1 MKPTFAPTI
10 NPKAPGCP
18 ESYDPKV
25 NYSSGMDVEQDNMI
39 YKCRNWPEGG
49 YCNAGPNFAPGS
61 KNSNFGWIKV
71 GSCDGT
77 LKPTS
82 SPVHIG
88 LASGGCNFP
97 YRASDLSTYTAGT
110 RVEYNDFIFECKSDI
125 HLSNYCK
132 QSNYAPDGPY
142 WSFGWNKI
150 GWCDGTLKP
159 TAAPTPKP
167 TATPTAK
174 PTAVPTAAPTAK
186 PTATPTAKPSA
197 KPTAAPTAKP
207 TATPT
212 AKPSMKPTAAPTA
225 KPTTPTP

>member
-1 MKPTFAPTI
+1 MKPTSAPTI

-25 NYSSGMDVEQDNMI
+25 SYSAGMDVEQDNII
-39 YKCRNWPEGG
+39 YSCRNWPEGG

-77 LKPTS
+77 LTPTA

-88 LASGGCNFP
+88 PASGGCNFP
-97 YRASDLSTYTAGT
+97 YRATDLATYKAGT
-110 RVEYNDFIFECKSDI
+110 RVEYNGFIFECKSDI

-132 QSNYAPDGPY
+132 QSNYAPNGPY

-167 TATPTAK
+167 TAIPTAK
-174 PTAVPTAAPTAK
+174 PTAQPTAAPTAK
-186 PTATPTAKPSA
+186 PTAS
-197 KPTAAPTAKP
+197 PTAKP
-207 TATPT
+207 TALPTATPT
-212 AKPSMKPTAAPTA
+212 AKPTAAPTA
-225 KPTTPTP
+225 KPTTPTR